1 MECMCSSL
9 GRLRLDAP
17 FVTLILSTSDST
29 SNLVGAGL
37 GTAGSVD
44 AAAAAADTALA
55 EVQQQLQALYVQRR
69 LQALHPRVDSYLTT
83 LTLSTPAPA
92 AATKLS
98 PLPTASTSTAAMP
111 IPSGGGA
118 AQRVSGELLHVV
130 HGLLAVQVRVV
141 LLAGKPKTRHLVSM
155 SENAGLEGRLK
166 AV

>member
-1 MECMCSSL
+1 MYVLFTPPFDTQRCSLCSSFPL
-9 GRLRLDAP
+9 TPTPNSYLA
-17 FVTLILSTSDST
+17 
-29 SNLVGAGL
+29 GAGL

-83 LTLSTPAPA
+83 LALTTPAPA

-98 PLPTASTSTAAMP
+98 PLKTASTSTAVMP

-118 AQRVSGELLHVV
+118 ATCVSDELLHVV

-141 LLAGKPKTRHLVSM
+141 LLWKTRRMVSAKTVM
-155 SENAGLEGRLK
+155 CPQRG
-166 AV
+166 